1 MLPHHIPSTTTRL
14 LVLTGSVVKN
24 SLPIAPRLRT
34 GLTVAA
40 LGVVYGD
47 IGTSPLY
54 TLKTCFTSAH
64 VGVTPETVLGILSL
78 IVWALI
84 VVVCVKYVGIVMRV
98 NHDGEGGILAL
109 LALLLA
115 RPDRGISPKATWFVV
130 VVVVGAA
137 MLFGDGVITPAIS
150 VISAVEGL
158 GVATTA
164 AQPWIVPISL
174 GMILALFWIQR
185 RGTEKVGGLF
195 GPVMLLWFLSIAA
208 AGIGGIVRRPGILW
222 AVDPRHAV
230 AFATH
235 HGLGGFF
242 VLGGVV
248 LAVTGVEALYADLSH
263 FGRKPIA
270 IAWYGLVWPS
280 VTLSYL
286 GQGARLL
293 TDPHAF
299 ENPFYALVSGP
310 LLLPMVALATA
321 ATIIAS
327 QALISGAF
335 TLTEQ
340 AIALQLCPRMEIVHT
355 SNRYPGQVFVP
366 AINLTLGIAC
376 ALLIVAFRSSDR
388 LAAAY
393 GLAVA
398 VTMAATSVAF
408 YLVVSRVRHWN
419 PAVALLTLICF
430 LLVDVSFV
438 IAGLPKFLDGGY
450 VPFAISAVLATIA
463 LTWLEGRRCIAIT
476 LHEQMQP
483 VADYLAETRDLALPV
498 VNGSMVFLTGDP
510 NGVPFMLKHRW
521 LKRRAFHERIVL
533 LNLSRV
539 QGPYARAEERVTIE
553 HLSDRLVRVVAH
565 FGYMEPPR
573 ISPILSSCSAGGL
586 HIEDPETSFFYADPK
601 LVPAAHG
608 MPRSLRWLFGVL
620 ARNSRP
626 LPDDLQIPADRRV
639 EIGLEVGI

>member
-1 MLPHHIPSTTTRL
+1 M
-14 LVLTGSVVKN
+14 KN
-24 SLPIAPRLRT
+24 SLPISRRIHA

-64 VGVTPETVLGILSL
+64 VAVTPENVLGILSL
-78 IVWALI
+78 LVWALVI
-84 VVVCVKYVGIVMRV
+84 VVCVKYVGIVMRV
-98 NHDGEGGILAL
+98 DHDGEGGILAL
-109 LALLLA
+109 LALILA
-115 RPDRGISPKATWFVV
+115 RPEKGVSPKATWFVV
-130 VVVVGAA
+130 VVVIGAA

-150 VISAVEGL
+150 VISAVEGI

-174 GMILALFWIQR
+174 VLIVVLFVIQV

-195 GPVMLLWFLSIAA
+195 GPAMLVWFLSIAA
-208 AGIGGIVRRPGILW
+208 AGIAAILQRPGVLW
-222 AVDPRHAV
+222 AIDPRHAIT
-230 AFATH
+230 FATH
-235 HGLGGFF
+235 NGPGGFF

-248 LAVTGVEALYADLSH
+248 LCVTGVEALYADLSH

-280 VTLSYL
+280 VTLCYL

-299 ENPFYALVSGP
+299 ENPFYALVPGA
-310 LLLPMVALATA
+310 LLIPMVILATV
-321 ATIIAS
+321 ATVIAS

-340 AIALQLCPRMEIVHT
+340 GIALSLCPRMEVVHT

-366 AINLTLGIAC
+366 AINVTLGIAC
-376 ALLIVAFRSSDR
+376 ALLIVTFRSSDA

-408 YLVVSRVRHWN
+408 YLVISRVRGWN
-419 PAVALLTLICF
+419 PALALLTLCGF
-430 LLVDVSFV
+430 LIVDGSFI

-450 VPFAISAVLATIA
+450 VPFAISAVLTTIA
-463 LTWLEGRRCIAIT
+463 LTWLEGRRCIAMT
-476 LHEQMQP
+476 LHNQIET
-483 VADYLAETRDLALPV
+483 VDEYLSETRGLALPAT
-498 VNGSMVFLTGDP
+498 NGTMVFLTGDP
-510 NGVPFMLKHRW
+510 NGVPFMRNHKW
-521 LKRRAFHERIVL
+521 LRRRAYHERIVL
-533 LNLSRV
+533 LNLSRAA
-539 QGPYARAEERVTIE
+539 GPYARAEHRVEIE
-553 HLSDRLVRVVAH
+553 KLSDRLIRVIAH

-573 ISPILSSCSAGGL
+573 MSAILEACGDNGL
-586 HIEDPETSFFYADPK
+586 HLQNEDTSFFYADPK
-601 LVPAAHG
+601 LVPAVHG
-608 MPRSLRWLFGVL
+608 MPRTLRWLFGVL

-639 EIGLEVGI
+639 EIGIEVGI

>member
-1 MLPHHIPSTTTRL
+1 M
-14 LVLTGSVVKN
+14 KN
-24 SLPIAPRLRT
+24 SLPTRSQVHA

-64 VGVTPETVLGILSL
+64 VGVTPENVLGILSL
-78 IVWALI
+78 LVWALI
-84 VVVCVKYVGIVMRV
+84 VVVCIKYMSIVMRV
-98 NHDGEGGILAL
+98 DHDGEGGILAL

-115 RPDRGISPKATWFVV
+115 RPEKGVPPKATWYVV

-150 VISAVEGL
+150 VISAVEGI
-158 GVATTA
+158 GVATSA
-164 AQPWIVPISL
+164 AQPWIVPISVGL
-174 GMILALFWIQR
+174 IVALFVIQV

-195 GPVMLLWFLSIAA
+195 GPAMLLWFLSIAA
-208 AGIGGIVRRPGILW
+208 AGIAGIVADPRVLW
-222 AVDPRHAV
+222 AIDPRHAI

-235 HGLGGFF
+235 HGAGGFF

-248 LAVTGVEALYADLSH
+248 LCVTGVEALYADLSH

-280 VTLSYL
+280 VTLCYL
-286 GQGARLL
+286 GQGARVL
-293 TDPHAF
+293 TEVRAF
-299 ENPFYALVSGP
+299 DNPFYSLVSGP
-310 LLLPMVALATA
+310 LVIPMVVLATA

-340 AIALQLCPRMEIVHT
+340 AIALSLCPRMEVVHT

-366 AINLTLGIAC
+366 AINVTLGIAC
-376 ALLIVAFRSSDR
+376 ALLVVTFRSSER

-398 VTMAATSVAF
+398 VTMAATSIAF
-408 YLVVSRVRHWN
+408 YLVVSRVRGWN
-419 PAVALLTLICF
+419 PVLAVVTLIAF
-430 LLVDVSFV
+430 LLIDGSFI

-450 VPFAISAVLATIA
+450 VPFAISAALTTIA

-476 LHEQMQP
+476 MHDQIEPVEQ
-483 VADYLAETRDLALPV
+483 YLQETHGLALPAA
-498 VNGSMVFLTGDP
+498 NGTMVFLTGDP
-510 NGVPFMLKHRW
+510 NGVPFMMSHKW
-521 LKRRAFHERIVL
+521 LRRRAYHERLVL
-533 LNLSRV
+533 LNLARAP
-539 QGPYARAEERVTIE
+539 GPYAPGVNRVKIDF
-553 HLSDRLVRVVAH
+553 LSERLVRVVGH

-573 ISPILSSCSAGGL
+573 ITAILEACGANGL
-586 HIEDPETSFFYADPK
+586 HLTDPETSFFYADPK
-601 LVPAAHG
+601 LVPAEHG
-608 MPRSLRWLFGVL
+608 MPRTLRWLFGVL

-639 EIGLEVGI
+639 EIGIEVGI

>member
-1 MLPHHIPSTTTRL
+1 
-14 LVLTGSVVKN
+14 
-24 SLPIAPRLRT
+24 
-34 GLTVAA
+34 LTVAA

-64 VGVTPETVLGILSL
+64 VMVTPENVLGILSL
-78 IVWALI
+78 LVWALVI
-84 VVVCVKYVGIVMRV
+84 VVCVKCVGIVMRV
-98 NHDGEGGILAL
+98 DHDGEGGILAL

-115 RPDRGISPKATWFVV
+115 RPEKGIPPKATWFVV
-130 VVVVGAA
+130 VVVIGAA

-150 VISAVEGL
+150 VISAVEGI

-174 GMILALFWIQR
+174 VLIAVLFVLQV

-195 GPVMLLWFLSIAA
+195 GPAMLVWFLSIAA
-208 AGIGGIVRRPGILW
+208 AGIAGIIQRPDVLW
-222 AVDPRHAV
+222 AIDPRHAI
-230 AFATH
+230 AFSTH
-235 HGLGGFF
+235 NGPGGFF

-248 LAVTGVEALYADLSH
+248 LCITGVEALYADLSH
-263 FGRKPIA
+263 FRRKPIA
-270 IAWYGLVWPS
+270 IAWYGLVWPA
-280 VTLSYL
+280 VTLCYL

-299 ENPFYALVSGP
+299 ENPFYALVPGP
-310 LLLPMVALATA
+310 LLIPMVVLATA

-340 AIALQLCPRMEIVHT
+340 AIALSLCPRMEVVHT

-366 AINLTLGIAC
+366 AINVTLGIAC
-376 ALLIVAFRSSDR
+376 ALLIVTFRTSDA

-398 VTMAATSVAF
+398 VTMAATSIAF
-408 YLVVSRVRHWN
+408 YLVISRVRRWN
-419 PAVALLTLICF
+419 PALALLTLTAF
-430 LLVDVSFV
+430 LLVDGSFV
-438 IAGLPKFLDGGY
+438 VAGLPKFLDGGY
-450 VPFAISAVLATIA
+450 VPFAISAVLTTIA
-463 LTWLEGRRCIAIT
+463 LTWLEGRRCIGMT
-476 LHEQMQP
+476 LHDQIETVEQ
-483 VADYLAETRDLALPV
+483 YLSETRGLALPAT
-498 VNGSMVFLTGDP
+498 NGTMVFLTGDP
-510 NGVPFMLKHRW
+510 NGVPFMTKHKW
-521 LKRRAFHERIVL
+521 LRRRAYHERIVL
-533 LNLSRV
+533 LNLARAA
-539 QGPYARAEERVTIE
+539 GPYADATHRVEIDK
-553 HLSDRLVRVVAH
+553 LSDRLVRVIAH

-573 ISPILSSCSAGGL
+573 IAAILEACGANGL
-586 HIEDPETSFFYADPK
+586 HLEDSETSFFYADPK
-601 LVPAAHG
+601 LVPAVHG
-608 MPRSLRWLFGVL
+608 MPRTLRWLFGVL

-639 EIGLEVGI
+639 EIGIEVGI

>member
-1 MLPHHIPSTTTRL
+1 M
-14 LVLTGSVVKN
+14 KN
-24 SLPIAPRLRT
+24 SLPMGRRIHT

-64 VGVTPETVLGILSL
+64 VRVTPENVLGILSL
-78 IVWALI
+78 LVWALVI
-84 VVVCVKYVGIVMRV
+84 VVCVKYVAIVMRV
-98 NHDGEGGILAL
+98 DHDGEGGILAL

-115 RPDRGISPKATWFVV
+115 RPEKGIPPKATWFVV

-164 AQPWIVPISL
+164 AQPAIVPISL
-174 GMILALFWIQR
+174 ALIIVLFVIQV

-195 GPVMLLWFLSIAA
+195 GPAMLIWFLSIAA
-208 AGIGGIVRRPGILW
+208 AGIVAIAQRPGVLW
-222 AVDPRHAV
+222 AIDPRHAIH
-230 AFATH
+230 FATH
-235 HGLGGFF
+235 NGMGGFF

-248 LAVTGVEALYADLSH
+248 LCITGVEALYADLSH

-270 IAWYGLVWPS
+270 IAWYGLVWPA
-280 VTLSYL
+280 VTLCYL

-293 TDPHAF
+293 TDARAF
-299 ENPFYALVSGP
+299 ENPFYALVPGP
-310 LLLPMVALATA
+310 LLIPMVILATA

-340 AIALQLCPRMEIVHT
+340 AIALSLCPRMEIVHT

-366 AINLTLGIAC
+366 AINVTLGIAC
-376 ALLIVAFRSSDR
+376 ALLILAFRSSDR

-408 YLVVSRVRHWN
+408 YLVISRVRKWN
-419 PAVALLTLICF
+419 PVVALVTLSGF
-430 LLVDVSFV
+430 LLVDGSFIV
-438 IAGLPKFLDGGY
+438 AGLPKFLDGGY
-450 VPFAISAVLATIA
+450 VPFAISAVLTTIA
-463 LTWLEGRRCIAIT
+463 LTWLEGRRCIALT
-476 LHEQMQP
+476 LHGQIEPVEQ
-483 VADYLAETRDLALPV
+483 YLSETRGLALPAA
-498 VNGSMVFLTGDP
+498 NGTMVFLTGDP
-510 NGVPFMLKHRW
+510 NGVPFMMNHRW
-521 LKRRAFHERIVL
+521 LRRRAYHERIVL
-533 LNLSRV
+533 LNLARAA
-539 QGPYARAEERVTIE
+539 GPYADATHRVQIDV
-553 HLSDRLVRVVAH
+553 LSDRLVRVIGH

-573 ISPILSSCSAGGL
+573 IAAILEACGANGL
-586 HIEDPETSFFYADPK
+586 HLEDAETSFFYADPK
-601 LVPAAHG
+601 LVPAVHG

-626 LPDDLQIPADRRV
+626 LPDDLQIAADRRV
-639 EIGLEVGI
+639 EIGIEVGI

>member
-1 MLPHHIPSTTTRL
+1 M
-14 LVLTGSVVKN
+14 KN
-24 SLPIAPRLRT
+24 SLPIGPRLRT

-84 VVVCVKYVGIVMRV
+84 IVVCVKYVGIVMRV
-98 NHDGEGGILAL
+98 DHDGEGGILAL

-115 RPDRGISPKATWFVV
+115 KPERGISPKATWFVV

-174 GMILALFWIQR
+174 AMILALFWIQR

-195 GPVMLLWFLSIAA
+195 GPVMLLWFVSIAA
-208 AGIGGIVRRPGILW
+208 AGIAAIVRLPGILW

-235 HGLGGFF
+235 HGPGGFF

-299 ENPFYALVSGP
+299 DNPFYALVSGP
-310 LLLPMVALATA
+310 LLLPMVVLATA

-366 AINLTLGIAC
+366 AINITLGIAC
-376 ALLIVAFRSSDR
+376 ALLIVTFRSSDR

-419 PAVALLTLICF
+419 PALAFFTLTCF

-438 IAGLPKFLDGGY
+438 VAGLPKFLDGGY
-450 VPFAISAVLATIA
+450 VPFAISAVLTTIA

-483 VADYLAETRDLALPV
+483 VDAYLGETRGLALPAA
-498 VNGSMVFLTGDP
+498 NGSMVFLTGDP

-533 LNLSRV
+533 LNLLRV
-539 QGPYARAEERVTIE
+539 QGPYAAAEQRVTIE
-553 HLSDRLVRVVAH
+553 HLSDRLVRVIAR

-573 ISPILSSCSAGGL
+573 IAPILSSCSDFGL

-601 LVPAAHG
+601 LVHAAHG
-608 MPRSLRWLFGVL
+608 MPRGLRWLFSVL

-639 EIGLEVGI
+639 EIGLEVEI

>member
-1 MLPHHIPSTTTRL
+1 
-14 LVLTGSVVKN
+14 VKN
-24 SLPIAPRLRT
+24 SLPTADKIHA

-64 VGVTPETVLGILSL
+64 VAVTPESVLGILSL
-78 IVWALI
+78 LVWALV

-98 NHDGEGGILAL
+98 DHDGEGGILAL
-109 LALLLA
+109 LALILA
-115 RPDRGISPKATWFVV
+115 RPEKGIPAKATWFLVV
-130 VVVVGAA
+130 VVIGAS

-150 VISAVEGL
+150 VISAVEGI

-174 GMILALFWIQR
+174 ALIVVLFVIQV

-195 GPVMLLWFLSIAA
+195 GPAMLVWFLSIAA
-208 AGIGGIVRRPGILW
+208 AGVAAILQRPGVLW
-222 AVDPRHAV
+222 AIDPRHAIQFV
-230 AFATH
+230 TH
-235 HGLGGFF
+235 NGMGGFF

-248 LAVTGVEALYADLSH
+248 LCITGVEALYADLSH

-270 IAWYGLVWPS
+270 IAWYGLVWPA
-280 VTLSYL
+280 VTLCYL

-299 ENPFYALVSGP
+299 DNPFYALVPGP
-310 LLLPMVALATA
+310 LLIPMVILATA
-321 ATIIAS
+321 ATVIAS

-340 AIALQLCPRMEIVHT
+340 AIALSLCPRMEIVHT

-366 AINLTLGIAC
+366 AINVTLGIAC
-376 ALLIVAFRSSDR
+376 ALLIVTFRSSDA

-398 VTMAATSVAF
+398 VTMAATSIAF
-408 YLVVSRVRHWN
+408 YLVILRVRGWN
-419 PAVALLTLICF
+419 PALALLTLTGF
-430 LLVDVSFV
+430 LLIDGSFI

-450 VPFAISAVLATIA
+450 VPFAISAVLTTIA
-463 LTWLEGRRCIAIT
+463 LTWLEGRRCIALT
-476 LHEQMQP
+476 LHDQTET
-483 VADYLAETRDLALPV
+483 VAEYLTETRGLALPAA
-498 VNGSMVFLTGDP
+498 NGTMVFLTGDP
-510 NGVPFMLKHRW
+510 NGVPFMRKHKW
-521 LKRRAFHERIVL
+521 LRRRAYHERIVL
-533 LNLSRV
+533 LNLARAA
-539 QGPYARAEERVTIE
+539 GPYARAANRVEIE
-553 HLSDRLVRVVAH
+553 KLSDRLVRVIAH

-573 ISPILSSCSAGGL
+573 VAAILEACGANGL
-586 HIEDPETSFFYADPK
+586 NLEDEDTSFFYADPK
-601 LVPAAHG
+601 LVPAVHG
-608 MPRSLRWLFGVL
+608 VPRTIRWLFGVL

-639 EIGLEVGI
+639 EIGIEVGI

>member
-1 MLPHHIPSTTTRL
+1 
-14 LVLTGSVVKN
+14 VKN
-24 SLPIAPRLRT
+24 SLPKADRIHA

-64 VGVTPETVLGILSL
+64 VGVTPENVLGILSL
-78 IVWALI
+78 LVWALVI
-84 VVVCVKYVGIVMRV
+84 VVCVKYVGIVMRV
-98 NHDGEGGILAL
+98 DHDGEGGILAL
-109 LALLLA
+109 LALILA
-115 RPDRGISPKATWFVV
+115 RPEKGIPPKATWFVV

-150 VISAVEGL
+150 VISAVEGI

-174 GMILALFWIQR
+174 ALIVVLFVIQV

-195 GPVMLLWFLSIAA
+195 GPAMLVWFLSIAA
-208 AGIGGIVRRPGILW
+208 AGIAGILQRPGVLW
-222 AVDPRHAV
+222 AIDPRHAIR
-230 AFATH
+230 FATH
-235 HGLGGFF
+235 HGPGGFF

-248 LAVTGVEALYADLSH
+248 LCITGVEALYADLSH

-280 VTLSYL
+280 VTLCYL
-286 GQGARLL
+286 GQGARLIV
-293 TDPHAF
+293 DPQAF
-299 ENPFYALVSGP
+299 ANPFYSLVPGG
-310 LLLPMVALATA
+310 LLIPMVILATA

-340 AIALQLCPRMEIVHT
+340 AIALSLCPRMEVVHT

-366 AINLTLGIAC
+366 AINVTLGVAC
-376 ALLIVAFRSSDR
+376 ALLILTFRSSDA

-408 YLVVSRVRHWN
+408 YLVISRIRGWN
-419 PAVALLTLICF
+419 PALALLTLCGF
-430 LLVDVSFV
+430 LLIDGSFIV
-438 IAGLPKFLDGGY
+438 AGLPKFLDGGY
-450 VPFAISAVLATIA
+450 VPFAISAVLTTIA

-476 LHEQMQP
+476 LHDQIET
-483 VADYLAETRDLALPV
+483 VDEYLTETHGLALPAP
-498 VNGSMVFLTGDP
+498 NGTMVFLTGDP
-510 NGVPFMLKHRW
+510 NGVPFMRNHKW
-521 LKRRAFHERIVL
+521 LRRRAYHERIVL
-533 LNLSRV
+533 LNLARAA
-539 QGPYARAEERVTIE
+539 GPYARAAHRVEIDK
-553 HLSDRLVRVVAH
+553 LSDRLVRVIAH

-573 ISPILSSCSAGGL
+573 ISAILDACGDNGL
-586 HIEDPETSFFYADPK
+586 HLQEEDTSFFYADPK
-601 LVPAAHG
+601 LVPAVHG
-608 MPRSLRWLFGVL
+608 MPRTLRWLFGVL

-639 EIGLEVGI
+639 EIGIEVGI

>member
-1 MLPHHIPSTTTRL
+1 
-14 LVLTGSVVKN
+14 VKN
-24 SLPIAPRLRT
+24 SLPTAAGVRT

-54 TLKTCFTSAH
+54 ALKTCFSSAH
-64 VGVTPETVLGILSL
+64 VGVTPENVLGILSL
-78 IVWALI
+78 IVWALVI
-84 VVVCVKYVGIVMRV
+84 VVCVKYVGIVMRV
-98 NHDGEGGILAL
+98 THDGEGGILAL
-109 LALLLA
+109 LALLLE
-115 RPDRGISPKATWFVV
+115 RPEKGIPPKATWYLVV
-130 VVVVGAA
+130 VVIGAG

-150 VISAVEGL
+150 VISAVEGV
-158 GVATTA
+158 GVATSE

-174 GMILALFWIQR
+174 ALIALLFLIQR
-185 RGTEKVGGLF
+185 RGTEKVGALF
-195 GPVMLLWFLSIAA
+195 GPAMLVWFVSIAA
-208 AGIGGIVRRPGILW
+208 AGIAGILQRPGVLW
-222 AVDPRHAV
+222 AIDPRHALR
-230 AFATH
+230 FATH
-235 HGLGGFF
+235 NGWGGFF

-248 LAVTGVEALYADLSH
+248 LCVTGVEALYADLSH

-280 VTLSYL
+280 VTLCYL

-299 ENPFYALVSGP
+299 DNPFYSLVSGP
-310 LLLPMVALATA
+310 LLIPMVVLATA

-340 AIALQLCPRMEIVHT
+340 AIALSLCPRMEVIHT

-366 AINLTLGIAC
+366 AINVTLGFAC
-376 ALLIVAFRSSDR
+376 ALLILAFQSSDR

-398 VTMAATSVAF
+398 VTMAATSIAF
-408 YLVVSRVRHWN
+408 YLVVARVRKWP
-419 PAVALLTLICF
+419 PALALLTLTCF
-430 LLVDVSFV
+430 LLVDGSFIV
-438 IAGLPKFLDGGY
+438 AGLPKFLEGGY
-450 VPFAISAVLATIA
+450 VPFGISAVLMTIA
-463 LTWLEGRRCIAIT
+463 LTWLEGRRCIAIS
-476 LHEQMQP
+476 LHEQIEP
-483 VADYLAETRDLALPV
+483 VEQYLAETQGLALPAA
-498 VNGSMVFLTGDP
+498 NGTMVFLTGDP

-521 LKRRAFHERIVL
+521 LRRRAYHERIVL
-533 LNLSRV
+533 LNLARV
-539 QGPYARAEERVTIE
+539 QGPYADASKRVKIE
-553 HLSDRLVRVVAH
+553 KLSDRLVRVVAH

-573 ISPILSSCSAGGL
+573 ISPILVSCTENGL
-586 HIEDPETSFFYADPK
+586 NMQDPETSFFYADPK

-608 MPRSLRWLFGVL
+608 MPRTLRWLFGVL

>member
-1 MLPHHIPSTTTRL
+1 
-14 LVLTGSVVKN
+14 VKN
-24 SLPIAPRLRT
+24 SLPTAGRIHA

-64 VGVTPETVLGILSL
+64 VGVTPENVLGILSL
-78 IVWALI
+78 LVWALVI
-84 VVVCVKYVGIVMRV
+84 VVCVKYVGIVMRV
-98 NHDGEGGILAL
+98 DHDGEGGILAL
-109 LALLLA
+109 LALILA
-115 RPDRGISPKATWFVV
+115 RPEKGIPPKATWFVV
-130 VVVVGAA
+130 VVVIGAA

-150 VISAVEGL
+150 VISAVEGI

-174 GMILALFWIQR
+174 VLIVALFVIQV

-195 GPVMLLWFLSIAA
+195 GPAMLVWFLSIAA
-208 AGIGGIVRRPGILW
+208 AGIAGILQRPGVLW
-222 AVDPRHAV
+222 AIDPRHAIQ
-230 AFATH
+230 FATH
-235 HGLGGFF
+235 NGPGGFF

-248 LAVTGVEALYADLSH
+248 LCITGVEALYADLSH

-280 VTLSYL
+280 VTLCYL
-286 GQGARLL
+286 GQGARLIM
-293 TDPHAF
+293 DPQAF
-299 ENPFYALVSGP
+299 ANPFYSLVPGG
-310 LLLPMVALATA
+310 LLIPMVILATA

-340 AIALQLCPRMEIVHT
+340 AIALSLCPRMEVVHT

-366 AINLTLGIAC
+366 AINVTLGVAC
-376 ALLIVAFRSSDR
+376 ALLILTFRTSDA

-408 YLVVSRVRHWN
+408 YLVISRVRGWN
-419 PAVALLTLICF
+419 PALALLTLCGF
-430 LLVDVSFV
+430 LLIDGSFI

-450 VPFAISAVLATIA
+450 VPFAISAVLTTIA

-476 LHEQMQP
+476 LHDQIET
-483 VADYLAETRDLALPV
+483 VDDYLGETHGLALPA
-498 VNGSMVFLTGDP
+498 VNGTMVFLTGDP
-510 NGVPFMLKHRW
+510 NGVPFMRNHKW
-521 LKRRAFHERIVL
+521 LRRRAYHERIVL
-533 LNLSRV
+533 LNLSRAP
-539 QGPYARAEERVTIE
+539 GPYARAAQRVEIDK
-553 HLSDRLVRVVAH
+553 LSDRLVRVIAH

-573 ISPILSSCSAGGL
+573 ISAILSACGENGL
-586 HIEDPETSFFYADPK
+586 HLQDEDTSFFYADPK
-601 LVPAAHG
+601 LVPGVHG
-608 MPRSLRWLFGVL
+608 MPRTLRWLFGVL

-639 EIGLEVGI
+639 EIGIEVGI

>member
-1 MLPHHIPSTTTRL
+1 M
-14 LVLTGSVVKN
+14 KN
-24 SLPIAPRLRT
+24 SLPTRSQIHA

-54 TLKTCFTSAH
+54 TLKTCFTAAH
-64 VGVTPETVLGILSL
+64 VGVTPENVLGILSL
-78 IVWALI
+78 LVWALI
-84 VVVCVKYVGIVMRV
+84 VVVCVKYMAIVMRV
-98 NHDGEGGILAL
+98 DHDGEGGILAL

-115 RPDRGISPKATWFVV
+115 RPEKGIPPKATWYVA

-150 VISAVEGL
+150 VISAVEGI
-158 GVATTA
+158 GVATSA

-174 GMILALFWIQR
+174 GLIVGLFVIQV

-195 GPVMLLWFLSIAA
+195 GPAMLLWFLSIAV
-208 AGIGGIVRRPGILW
+208 AGIFGIVADPSVLW
-222 AVDPRHAV
+222 AIDPRHAI

-235 HGLGGFF
+235 NGPGGFF

-248 LAVTGVEALYADLSH
+248 LCITGVEALYADLSH

-280 VTLSYL
+280 VTLCYL
-286 GQGARLL
+286 GQGGRVL
-293 TDPHAF
+293 TDVHAF
-299 ENPFYALVSGP
+299 DNPFYALVSGP
-310 LLLPMVALATA
+310 LLIPMVILATA

-340 AIALQLCPRMEIVHT
+340 AIALSLCPRMEVVHT

-366 AINLTLGIAC
+366 AINVTLGIAC
-376 ALLIVAFRSSDR
+376 ALLVVTFRSSDR

-398 VTMAATSVAF
+398 VTMAATSIAF
-408 YLVVSRVRHWN
+408 YLVVSRVRGWN
-419 PAVALLTLICF
+419 PFAAVFTLVCF
-430 LLVDVSFV
+430 LLIDGSFI

-450 VPFAISAVLATIA
+450 VPFAISAALTTIA
-463 LTWLEGRRCIAIT
+463 LTWLEGRRCIAMTMHDQIEPV
-476 LHEQMQP
+476 EQ
-483 VADYLAETRDLALPV
+483 YLQETHGLALPAA
-498 VNGSMVFLTGDP
+498 NGTMVFLTGDP
-510 NGVPFMLKHRW
+510 NGVPFMLSHKW
-521 LKRRAFHERIVL
+521 LRRRAYHERLVL
-533 LNLSRV
+533 LNLARAP
-539 QGPYARAEERVTIE
+539 GPYAHGESRVKIDF
-553 HLSDRLVRVVAH
+553 LSDRLVRVVGH

-573 ISPILSSCSAGGL
+573 IGAILEACGANGL
-586 HIEDPETSFFYADPK
+586 HLQDPETSFFYADPK
-601 LVPAAHG
+601 LVHAEHG
-608 MPRSLRWLFGVL
+608 MPKTLRWLFGVL

-639 EIGLEVGI
+639 EIGIEVGI

>member
-1 MLPHHIPSTTTRL
+1 
-14 LVLTGSVVKN
+14 VKN
-24 SLPIAPRLRT
+24 SLPSSATVHT

-54 TLKTCFTSAH
+54 ALKTCFTSAQ
-64 VGVTPETVLGILSL
+64 VAVTPENVLGILSL
-78 IVWALI
+78 IVWALVI
-84 VVVCVKYVGIVMRV
+84 VVCVKYVGIVMRV

-115 RPDRGISPKATWFVV
+115 RPEKGIPPKATWFVV

-150 VISAVEGL
+150 VISAVEGI

-174 GMILALFWIQR
+174 ALIVFLFVIQV

-195 GPVMLLWFLSIAA
+195 GPAMLAWFLAIAA
-208 AGIGGIVRRPGILW
+208 AGVAGIIQRPGVLW
-222 AVDPRHAV
+222 AIDPRHAI
-230 AFATH
+230 AFSTH
-235 HGLGGFF
+235 NGPGGFF

-248 LAVTGVEALYADLSH
+248 LCITGVEALYADLSH

-280 VTLSYL
+280 VTLCYL

-293 TDPHAF
+293 TDVHAF
-299 ENPFYALVSGP
+299 DNPFYALVSGP
-310 LLLPMVALATA
+310 MLIPMVVLATA
-321 ATIIAS
+321 ATVIAS

-340 AIALQLCPRMEIVHT
+340 AIALSLCPRMEVVHT

-366 AINLTLGIAC
+366 AINVTLGFAC
-376 ALLIVAFRSSDR
+376 ALLVLGFRSSDR

-398 VTMAATSVAF
+398 VTMAATSIAF
-408 YLVVSRVRHWN
+408 YLVISRVRGWN
-419 PAVALLTLICF
+419 PALALLTLCGF
-430 LLVDVSFV
+430 LLVDGSF
-438 IAGLPKFLDGGY
+438 ILAGLPKFLDGGY
-450 VPFAISAVLATIA
+450 VPFAISAVLVTIA
-463 LTWLEGRRCIAIT
+463 LTWLEGRRCIAIS
-476 LHEQMQP
+476 LHDQIEPVEQ
-483 VADYLAETRDLALPV
+483 YLSETRGLALPAT
-498 VNGSMVFLTGDP
+498 NGTMVFLTGDP
-510 NGVPFMLKHRW
+510 NGVPFMMKHRW
-521 LKRRAFHERIVL
+521 LRRRAYHERLVL
-533 LNLSRV
+533 LNLARAA
-539 QGPYARAEERVTIE
+539 GPYADATRRVKIDM
-553 HLSDRLVRVVAH
+553 LSDRLVRVVGH

-573 ISPILSSCSAGGL
+573 IAAILEACGANGL
-586 HIEDPETSFFYADPK
+586 HLEDPETSFFYADPK
-601 LVPAAHG
+601 LVPAEHG
-608 MPRSLRWLFGVL
+608 MPRTLRWLFGVL

-639 EIGLEVGI
+639 EIGIEVGI

>member
-1 MLPHHIPSTTTRL
+1 
-14 LVLTGSVVKN
+14 VKN
-24 SLPIAPRLRT
+24 SLPTSKGLHT

-54 TLKTCFTSAH
+54 VLKTCFTSAH
-64 VGVTPETVLGILSL
+64 VRATPENVLGILSL

-84 VVVCVKYVGIVMRV
+84 VVVCVKYVGVVMRV
-98 NHDGEGGILAL
+98 DHDGEGGILAL
-109 LALLLA
+109 LALLWS
-115 RPDRGISPKATWFVV
+115 RPERGIPPKATWFVV

-150 VISAVEGL
+150 VISAVEGI
-158 GVATTA
+158 GVVTSA

-174 GMILALFWIQR
+174 VLIGVLFVIQV
-185 RGTEKVGGLF
+185 RGTEKVGMLF
-195 GPVMLLWFLSIAA
+195 GPAMLVWFVAIAA
-208 AGIGGIVRRPGILW
+208 AGVVAILQLPGVLW
-222 AVDPRHAV
+222 AVDPRHAIY
-230 AFATH
+230 FATH
-235 HGLGGFF
+235 HGAGGFF

-248 LAVTGVEALYADLSH
+248 LCITGVEALYADLSH

-286 GQGARLL
+286 GQGAKIL

-299 ENPFYALVSGP
+299 DNPFYALVSGP
-310 LLLPMVALATA
+310 LLIPMVILATV

-340 AIALQLCPRMEIVHT
+340 AIALSLCLRMEIVHT

-366 AINLTLGIAC
+366 AINVTLGIAC
-376 ALLIVAFRSSDR
+376 GLLVVTFQSSDR

-398 VTMAATSVAF
+398 VTMAATSIAF
-408 YLVVSRVRHWN
+408 YLVIARKRHWN
-419 PAVALLTLICF
+419 PVLAAITVVLF
-430 LLVDVSFV
+430 LVVDVGFIV
-438 IAGLPKFLDGGY
+438 ACLPKFLEGGY
-450 VPFAISAVLATIA
+450 VPFVISAVLTTIA
-463 LTWLEGRRCIAIT
+463 LTWLEGRRCIALS
-476 LHEQMQP
+476 LHDQIEPVEQFLDETYDQKLP
-483 VADYLAETRDLALPV
+483 VA
-498 VNGSMVFLTGDP
+498 NGTMVFLTGDP
-510 NGVPFMLKHRW
+510 NGVPFMAKHRW
-521 LKRRAFHERIVL
+521 LRARAHHERIVL
-533 LNLSRV
+533 LNLARV
-539 QGPYARAEERVTIE
+539 QGPYAHDDHRVKIE
-553 HLSDRLVRVVAH
+553 QLSDRLIRVVAH

-573 ISPILSSCSAGGL
+573 IASILDSCSLKGL
-586 HIEDPETSFFYADPK
+586 DLENAETSFFYADPK
-601 LVPAAHG
+601 LVPAEHG
-608 MPRSLRWLFGVL
+608 MSGPLRWLFGVL

-639 EIGLEVGI
+639 EIGIEVGI

>member
-1 MLPHHIPSTTTRL
+1 VSD
-14 LVLTGSVVKN
+14 
-24 SLPIAPRLRT
+24 SLPKASRLHA

-54 TLKTCFTSAH
+54 TLKTCFTSAGA
-64 VGVTPETVLGILSL
+64 GVTPENVLGILSL
-78 IVWALI
+78 LVWALI

-98 NHDGEGGILAL
+98 DHDGEGGILAL

-115 RPDRGISPKATWFVV
+115 RPERGVPPKATWFVV

-150 VISAVEGL
+150 IISAVEGL
-158 GVATTA
+158 GVATSA

-174 GMILALFWIQR
+174 GLVIGLFVLQV
-185 RGTEKVGGLF
+185 RGTQKVGGIF
-195 GPVMLLWFLSIAA
+195 GPAMLVWFVAIAV
-208 AGIGGIVRRPGILW
+208 AGIVAILPRPDVLW
-222 AVDPRHAV
+222 AIDPRHAV
-230 AFATH
+230 YFLTH
-235 HGLGGFF
+235 HGIGGFL

-248 LAVTGVEALYADLSH
+248 LCITGVEALYADLSH

-280 VTLSYL
+280 VTLCYL
-286 GQGARLL
+286 GQGARVLA
-293 TDPHAF
+293 DPQAF
-299 ENPFYALVSGP
+299 DNPFFALVPGP
-310 LLLPMVALATA
+310 LLIPMVILATA
-321 ATIIAS
+321 ATVIAS

-340 AIALQLCPRMEIVHT
+340 AIALSLSPRMEVLHT

-366 AINLTLGIAC
+366 AINITLGIAC
-376 ALLIVAFRSSDR
+376 ALLIVTFRSSDR

-408 YLVVSRVRHWN
+408 YLVVSRVRKWN
-419 PAVALLTLICF
+419 SVASISALAGF
-430 LLVDVSFV
+430 LLVDGSFV
-438 IAGLPKFLDGGY
+438 LACLPKFLEGGY
-450 VPFAISAVLATIA
+450 VPFAISAAITTIA
-463 LTWLEGRRCIAIT
+463 LTWLEGRRAIALS
-476 LHEQMQP
+476 LHEQIEPVEQFLSETVDQP
-483 VADYLAETRDLALPV
+483 LVQSSGT
-498 VNGSMVFLTGDP
+498 MVFLTGDP

-521 LKRRAFHERIVL
+521 LRARAARERIVL
-533 LNLSRV
+533 LNLARV
-539 QGPYARAEERVTIE
+539 QGPYADDGRRVQIQ
-553 HLSDRLVRVVAH
+553 HLSDRLVRVVGH

-573 ISPILSSCSAGGL
+573 IAAILDSCGASGL
-586 HIEDPETSFFYADPK
+586 NLMDPETSFFYADPK
-601 LVPAAHG
+601 LVPADHG
-608 MPRSLRWLFGVL
+608 MPRPLRWLFGVL

-639 EIGLEVGI
+639 EIGIEVKI

>member
-1 MLPHHIPSTTTRL
+1 
-14 LVLTGSVVKN
+14 VKN
-24 SLPIAPRLRT
+24 SLPKGGRVRA

-64 VGVTPETVLGILSL
+64 VGVSPENVLGILSL
-78 IVWALI
+78 IVWALVI
-84 VVVCVKYVGIVMRV
+84 VVCIKYVGIVMRV
-98 NHDGEGGILAL
+98 DHDGEGGILAL
-109 LALLLA
+109 LALLLP
-115 RPDRGISPKATWFVV
+115 RPEKGVPPRATWFVV
-130 VVVVGAA
+130 VVVIGAA

-158 GVATTA
+158 GVATSA

-174 GMILALFWIQR
+174 AMIVVLFVIQR

-195 GPVMLLWFLSIAA
+195 GPVMLLWFLSIAV
-208 AGIGGIVRRPGILW
+208 AGIAGIAQRLQVLW
-222 AVDPRHAV
+222 AIDPRHAI

-235 HGLGGFF
+235 NGPGGFF

-270 IAWYGLVWPS
+270 LAWYGLVWPA

-286 GQGARLL
+286 GQGARVL
-293 TDPHAF
+293 TDVHAF
-299 ENPFYALVSGP
+299 DNPFYSLVSGP
-310 LLLPMVALATA
+310 LLIPMVLLASA

-340 AIALQLCPRMEIVHT
+340 AIALSLCPRMEVVHT

-366 AINLTLGIAC
+366 AMNVTLGIAC
-376 ALLIVAFRSSDR
+376 AVLIVAFRSSDR

-408 YLVVSRVRHWN
+408 YLVISRVRHWN
-419 PAVALLTLICF
+419 PALALLTLVCF
-430 LLVDVSFV
+430 LLVDGSFV
-438 IAGLPKFLDGGY
+438 IAGLPKFIDGGY
-450 VPFAISAVLATIA
+450 VPFAISAVISTIA
-463 LTWLEGRRCIAIT
+463 LVWLEGRRCIAIS
-476 LHEQMQP
+476 LHEQMEP
-483 VADYLAETRDLALPV
+483 VEQYVTETHELALPAA
-498 VNGSMVFLTGDP
+498 GGTMVFLTSDP
-510 NGVPFMLKHRW
+510 NGVPFMLHHRW
-521 LKRRAFHERIVL
+521 LKRRALNERIVL
-533 LNLSRV
+533 LNLARAQS
-539 QGPYARAEERVTIE
+539 PYAEAKDRVTIE
-553 HLSDRLVRVVAH
+553 RLSERLLRVVAQ

-573 ISPILSSCSAGGL
+573 LAPILASCSENGL
-586 HIEDPETSFFYADPK
+586 NIQDPETSFFYADPK
-601 LVPAAHG
+601 FVPAVHG
-608 MPRSLRWLFGVL
+608 MPSGLRWLFAVL
-620 ARNSRP
+620 ARNARP
-626 LPDDLQIPADRRV
+626 LPDDLQIPAERRV
-639 EIGLEVGI
+639 EIGLEVSI